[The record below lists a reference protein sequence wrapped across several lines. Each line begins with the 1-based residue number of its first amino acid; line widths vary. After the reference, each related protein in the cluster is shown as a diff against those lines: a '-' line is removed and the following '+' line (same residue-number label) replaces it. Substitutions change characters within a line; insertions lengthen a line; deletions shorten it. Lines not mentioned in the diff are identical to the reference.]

1 MNRDIAGIEIVPA
14 FGTSPRQLAMYLA
27 SGQRLT
33 SIEFAEAV
41 SREHYH
47 VMRDIRSILGRL
59 DDTNREFLALDE
71 GVYIDERGREQP
83 LYIFG
88 QEAIEFFMAH
98 VDVNYRCSL
107 LRELYA
113 YREAFAL
120 VLRQQRDLS
129 EGHVMRINTFDKRS
143 PYFGRTDVRALQ
155 RAIESRLD

>member
-1 MNRDIAGIEIVPA
+1 MYADINDIEILPS

-33 SIEFAEAV
+33 SVEYAEAV
-41 SREHYH
+41 NRQHKDL
-47 VMRDIRSILGRL
+47 MRDVRGVL
-59 DDTNREFLALDE
+59 DKLSNENKDFLA
-71 GVYIDERGREQP
+71 IDVGCYTDARGREQP

-88 QEAIEFFMAH
+88 QEAIEFFMAQ

-107 LRELYA
+107 LRELHA

-155 RAIESRLD
+155 RGIESRLD

>member
-14 FGTSPRQLAMYLA
+14 FGTSPKQLALYLV

-41 SREHYH
+41 GRRHDH
-47 VMRDIRSILGRL
+47 TMRDIRSILDRL

-71 GVYIDERGREQP
+71 GVYIDERGRDQP

-98 VDVNYRCSL
+98 VDINYRCSL

-113 YREAFAL
+113 YRGAFAE
-120 VLRQQRDLS
+120 VLRQQRDLA
-129 EGHVMRINTFDKRS
+129 EEYVMHINTFDKRS
-143 PYFGRTDVRALQ
+143 PFFGRPSLRALQ
-155 RAIESRLD
+155 RVIESREE